1 MTTSAKFDTVMV
13 IDDNTIDLYVTA
25 RMMSKYNMC
34 NHLLQYNSAPQALD
48 YLLQNS
54 DNPKAWPQLLL
65 VDIYMPEMSG
75 FEFMEAFDK
84 LPTALKNYPKV
95 FIVSSSID
103 EHDIERAA
111 NDKNVTAFQ
120 EKPVTAEF
128 LEKIN
133 VS

>member
-1 MTTSAKFDTVMV
+1 MTTDPKFETVMV
-13 IDDNTIDLYVTA
+13 IDDNSIDLYVTA
-25 RMMSKYNMC
+25 RLLNKHNIC
-34 NHLLQYNSAPQALD
+34 NHLLQYSCAKDALD
-48 YLLQNS
+48 YLVKNS
-54 DNPKAWPQLLL
+54 NNPNAWPQLLL

-84 LPTALKNYPKV
+84 LPLALKKYPKV

-120 EKPVTAEF
+120 EKPVNLEF
-128 LEKIN
+128 LEKI
-133 VS
+133 S

>member
-1 MTTSAKFDTVMV
+1 MTPNPKFETVMV

-25 RMMSKYNMC
+25 RIMSKYNIC
-34 NHLLQYNSAPQALD
+34 NSLLQYSSAKEALD
-48 YLLQNS
+48 YLTKNS
-54 DNPKAWPQLLL
+54 TNPAAWPQLLL

-84 LPTALKNYPKV
+84 LPEALKNYPKV

-111 NDKNVTAFQ
+111 EDKNVTAFQ
-120 EKPVTAEF
+120 EKPVTFEF
-128 LEKIN
+128 LQKI
-133 VS
+133 SG